1 MKRKYQRL
9 YMVLGALIAVALGA
23 AMMLLA
29 FEDSVVFFYSPSD
42 IKEGRATINQR
53 IRVGGLVEVD
63 SVQKKD
69 TQVIFIVTDTVE
81 RLEVT
86 FNGILPDLF
95 REGQGI
101 IAEGKLIK
109 IGKFQASEVLAKHD
123 ENYMPPEVAAAI
135 KEAGQWQDTQSEVV
149 EIVVE
154 GK

>member
-1 MKRKYQRL
+1 MI
-9 YMVLGALIAVALGA
+9 LGGLIAVALGV

-42 IKEGRATINQR
+42 IKEGQSPINQR
-53 IRVGGLVEVD
+53 IRVGGLVEID

-109 IGKFQASEVLAKHD
+109 TGEFQAYEVLAKHD

-135 KEAGQWQDTQSEVV
+135 KEAGQWKDTQSEVL